1 MKLIFLYILI
11 FTSLIIAS
19 CDTFSTR
26 TPDSPTQGN
35 TSYKPATSIDILI
48 DNLKLSMTNND
59 LNIYYSMFP
68 ELQDSIEYVFT
79 PSNNTIAN
87 YADIFKD
94 WTVEKEK
101 RYFNNF
107 VAEINKNV
115 KSNFI
120 LTLTSQVDYPNY
132 SSIILKY
139 NAFYPRTNKQSINLL
154 GTSQLD
160 LIKTQKG
167 IWKISKWIDN
177 PASDLVDSTSTWSLL
192 KGIYSY

>member
-1 MKLIFLYILI
+1 MKLRYLYILI
-11 FTSLIIAS
+11 FIALGISS

-26 TPDSPTQGN
+26 TPDDPTQG
-35 TSYKPATSIDILI
+35 TTTYKPATSLEILI
-48 DNLKLSMTNND
+48 DNLKLSMNNSD

-68 ELQDSIEYVFT
+68 EPQDSINYEFV
-79 PSNNTIAN
+79 PSNNTVAN

-107 VAEINKNV
+107 IAEINKNV
-115 KSNFI
+115 KSSFV
-120 LTLTSQVDYPNY
+120 LTLSSQVDYPNY

-139 NAFYPRTNKQSINLL
+139 NAFYPRTNKLSINLV

-177 PASDLVDSTSTWSLL
+177 PTSDLVDSASTWSLL

>member
-1 MKLIFLYILI
+1 MKQLYLYILI
-11 FTSLIIAS
+11 LLALSIAS

-35 TSYKPATSIDILI
+35 TSYKPATAIDILI
-48 DNLKLSMTNND
+48 DNFKLSMTNND
-59 LNIYYSMFP
+59 LNIYYSMFLEP
-68 ELQDSIEYVFT
+68 QDSINYVFI
-79 PSNNTIAN
+79 PSNNTIAD

-94 WTVEKEK
+94 WSVEKEK

-107 VAEINKNV
+107 IAEINKNV
-115 KSNFI
+115 KSSFV

-139 NAFYPRTNKQSINLL
+139 NAFYPRTNKESINLI

-177 PASDLVDSTSTWSLL
+177 PSSDLVDSVSTWSLL